1 MHLVKLVRYE
11 ISKHTTKFNIFFLCA
26 MLLLNIIIACFTYI
40 DHSAEDTKQ
49 ILNAQLKLLND
60 YLYNTV
66 KFEEAV
72 EDFSQRKTDYESA
85 IRLSSLSSNK
95 QEIPVFENKYI
106 DLNSYGDQQLFAE
119 IDRTIHRSEEY
130 KYAISEILRKAYSK
144 IRELGIQR
152 GNFVYEYQIALI
164 QNYEHLHEL
173 DIPTEL
179 VYGWDEYFNSKVP
192 SILLVITSIV
202 IFTGV
207 YLTDKRTGA
216 VNIIRI
222 TKNGGCQTALAKLI
236 STLIISILLT
246 FSFSSLPLLT
256 IFLTI
261 GLSNPFQYVQAIET
275 FKYCPFEL
283 EIWEL
288 LVIFIFVKTLLV
300 FLFALLVTV
309 IGQTSKNEITVYAIS
324 LIVVLI
330 NYALS
335 LISANS
341 SLSFIKK
348 YSLFELLFTTT
359 LFDRYHAINLSG
371 FCINFL
377 YLILIAVTFI
387 ICILAV
393 ISMLLKYNIKI
404 QYKSFWKKK
413 TNPKLNSTKSVP
425 VYTTTHHSILF
436 FETQKILT
444 KPLYLSVILCSLV
457 FKILSSAMM
466 FAPLNTHSEQIY
478 KSYISD
484 LSGTI
489 TNEQIDF
496 IAEERK
502 YIDTSISEYSIAK
515 EDYVNGLIDY
525 DSFNKYNR
533 KYNYANSVS
542 NSFDRIE
549 ERFSYLSS
557 VLSSKTSFNNIEFVY
572 DYGII
577 KYLSPQMDF
586 ILVILTIVMLCDM
599 FSNEYDSSFAAI
611 LRLSKKGGLKT
622 FYSKYLLSFILSTFS
637 YFFFSIIDIAFLF
650 TYYGVDYLNVGIMS
664 IPLFSSTNMDINIL
678 GYLILYKSISYI
690 GILILSSLIT
700 SISSITKKLPLSIAI
715 NIVILFIPY
724 ILSAF
729 EIHTLDNLNIVLILS
744 PTLIHNCFI
753 PIIIFFSISF
763 VLMHISKKIW
773 ISNQCNRKKSIPWSV
788 LI

>member
-1 MHLVKLVRYE
+1 MHLVKYE
-11 ISKHTTKFNIFFLCA
+11 MSKHITKFNIFFLCF
-26 MLLLNIIIACFTYI
+26 MLILNIIITCYTCI
-40 DHSAEDTKQ
+40 DHSIDDTKQ
-49 ILNAQLKLLND
+49 ILNTQSELLDD
-60 YLYNTV
+60 YLYDTI

-72 EDFSQRKTDYESA
+72 EDFSQRKAEYESA
-85 IRLSSLSSNK
+85 LRLSSLSSNK
-95 QEIPVFENKYI
+95 QSIPVFENKYI

-119 IDRTIHRSEEY
+119 IDKTIHRSEEY
-130 KYAISEILRKAYSK
+130 QYAIGDILNKAYSK

-152 GNFVYEYQIALI
+152 GDFVYEYQIALI
-164 QNYEHLHEL
+164 QNYEHLHGL

-179 VYGWDEYFNSKVP
+179 VYGWEEYFNLKAP
-192 SILLVITSIV
+192 IILLVITSIV

-207 YLTDKRTGA
+207 YLSDKRTGA
-216 VNIIRI
+216 FNIIRI
-222 TKNGGCQTALAKLI
+222 TKNGGCKTALAKLI

-246 FSFSSLPLLT
+246 SSFSLLPLLT
-256 IFLTI
+256 IFLTR

-275 FKYCPFEL
+275 FKYCPFDL
-283 EIWEL
+283 EIWKL
-288 LVIFIFVKTLLV
+288 LVIFIFVKTLFM

-309 IGQTSKNEITVYAIS
+309 IGQTSKNEITVYTIS
-324 LIVVLI
+324 LIVVLL
-330 NYALS
+330 NYAL
-335 LISANS
+335 LFISANI

-371 FCINFL
+371 FCVNFL
-377 YLILIAVTFI
+377 YLILIAVTII
-387 ICILAV
+387 ICILAT
-393 ISMLLKYNIKI
+393 ISLRLKYNIKF
-404 QYKSFWKKK
+404 QYKSFLKKK
-413 TNPKLNSTKSVP
+413 PVPKLNSPKAVP
-425 VYTTTHHSILF
+425 VYTNTHHSILF
-436 FETQKILT
+436 FETQKIIT
-444 KPLYLSVILCSLV
+444 KHLYLSVILFSLV
-457 FKILSSAMM
+457 PKMLSSAIM

-489 TNEQIDF
+489 TNEQINF

-515 EDYVNGLIDY
+515 KDYVNGLMDF

-572 DYGII
+572 DYGIV

-622 FYSKYLLSFILSTFS
+622 FYSKYLLSFILSTIF
-637 YFFFSIIDIAFLF
+637 YFFFSIIDIVFLLA
-650 TYYGVDYLNVGIMS
+650 YYDVDYLNAGIMS
-664 IPLFSSTNMDINIL
+664 IPLFSSTNLDINIL

-690 GILILSSLIT
+690 GIVILSSLIT
-700 SISSITKKLPLSIAI
+700 SISAITKKLTLSIAL

-729 EIHTLDNLNIVLILS
+729 EIHILDNLNIVLILS
-744 PTLIHNCFI
+744 PMLIHDCLI
-753 PIIIFFSISF
+753 PVIIFSSISF
-763 VLMHISKKIW
+763 ILMYMSRKIW

-788 LI
+788 KQS